1 MRPQAP
7 TIVATYLVL
16 ALNAAYVKS
25 HFGAIIYN
33 CNNNC
38 YLINAHWILA
48 HMQNTQIMIVQIYN
62 LRIRMKVKKCAIV
75 CVNVFFFHFVKQ
87 NTILQ
92 MIWVCV
98 SLHYSDTWYFIQ
110 SE

>member
-1 MRPQAP
+1 MRLQAP

-38 YLINAHWILA
+38 YLINDHWILA

-62 LRIRMKVKKCAIV
+62 LRIRMKVKNSV
-75 CVNVFFFHFVKQ
+75 RLCV
-87 NTILQ
+87 
-92 MIWVCV
+92 
-98 SLHYSDTWYFIQ
+98 
-110 SE
+110 